1 MSPII
6 TSLASITKQFG
17 IGAVSGSVPFSA
29 TGGTVT
35 TAAGKTI
42 HTFTA
47 SGTFTVTTVTGSD
60 PITGLVEYL
69 IVGGGGGAGNDVGGG
84 GGGGALI
91 YKTSQPV
98 SPGPYSITVGGGG
111 GSGQS
116 VNVKGTPG
124 VETTAF
130 DKTAAGGGG
139 GGSYSSAGPGLPGGS
154 GGGGG
159 DDAASGGPASG
170 APGGTANSTSPDAG
184 WGNPGGTSHPNTWGG
199 GGGGGAGGA
208 GSNGI
213 EDTQVAGG
221 LGLSYSIS
229 GSSVTY
235 AGGGYGN
242 NDYGS
247 VYATGNDTSNSP
259 IGFYGFGAN
268 GTGSPNNSPFS
279 GNAGIVIIAY
289 PS

>member
-6 TSLASITKQFG
+6 SRAGFSLGFG
-17 IGAVSGSVPFSA
+17 RRRGGAAAVPVSA

-42 HTFTA
+42 HSFT
-47 SGTFTVTTVTGSD
+47 SPGPSTFTVTSGSGNVD
-60 PITGLVEYL
+60 YL
-69 IVGGGGGAGNDVGGG
+69 LVGGGGGAGYDVGGG

-98 SPGPYSITVGGGG
+98 SPGPYGVIVGGGG
-111 GSGQS
+111 NSGQS
-116 VNVKGTPG
+116 NGVKGTPG
-124 VETTAF
+124 VDTTAF
-130 DKTAAGGGG
+130 GKTAAGGGG
-139 GGSYSSAGPGLPGGS
+139 GGSWPSNGGGLPGGS
-154 GGGGG
+154 GGGAG
-159 DDAASGGPASG
+159 DSNFAGGPASG

-184 WGNPGGTSHPNTWGG
+184 WGNPGGTSSPSYWGG

-208 GSNGI
+208 GANGI
-213 EDTQVAGG
+213 LNTQVAGG

-242 NDYGS
+242 TDGGS
-247 VYATGNDTSNSP
+247 VNATGNNTSDLP
-259 IGFYGFGAN
+259 LGFYGFGAN
-268 GTGSPNNSPFS
+268 GTGSPNGSPFN